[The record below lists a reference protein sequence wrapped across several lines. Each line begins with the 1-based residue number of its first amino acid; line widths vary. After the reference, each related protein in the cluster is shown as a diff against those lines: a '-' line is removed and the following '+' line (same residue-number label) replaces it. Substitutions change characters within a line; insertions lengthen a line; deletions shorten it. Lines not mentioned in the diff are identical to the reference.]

1 MSTTNI
7 FFENNDEL
15 LEMEALHRG
24 YRNDVYVQIDG
35 NFYKMT
41 CYDTVRIIQDFD
53 TEYKEYGYYATEPN
67 LILLKEVTT
76 NTIVETIL
84 KLVKQDFFKELG
96 SYNKCHNVDCAN
108 FKKVY
113 SN

>member
-1 MSTTNI
+1 MNNI
-7 FFENNDEL
+7 CIYFKSNDEL
-15 LEMEALHRG
+15 LEMEALHKG
-24 YRNDVYVQIDG
+24 CRNDVYVQIDG
-35 NFYKMT
+35 NFYKVA

-53 TEYKEYGYYATEPN
+53 SRYKEYGYYDIDPN

-76 NTIVETIL
+76 STIVETIL
-84 KLVKQDFFKELG
+84 KLVKHDFFKDLG